1 MTSQKTI
8 SISKLIGG
16 GYNKFWHNK
25 NFYRV
30 VKGSRGSKKSK
41 TTALNIIYRMM
52 KHPWANTLVVRRYSN
67 TLKQSC
73 YTDLKWAI
81 NQLGVKH
88 LWKTNESLPELTYL
102 PTGQKILFRGLDD
115 PLKIT
120 SITVD
125 TGILSWAWFEEAYE
139 LESEDK
145 FRTVVE
151 SIRGSNDSPDFF
163 KQVTVT
169 FNPWSERHWLKRV
182 FFDKKTQ
189 EDDTFA
195 ITTTFRVNEWLD
207 DQDRK
212 RYLGLYRTNPRRA
225 RIVCDGDWGIADG
238 LVFERFKVEEFNK
251 DEVLAR
257 VQKTA
262 FGLDFGYTH
271 DPTAFVAIAVDL
283 ENKKLYV
290 FDELYETG
298 LNNKKIADR
307 LKAKGY
313 QRSSIIADSSEPKS
327 IDELKMFG
335 LERVKGAAKGKD
347 SIMYGIQFIE
357 NFEII
362 IHPSCV
368 HFIEEINNY
377 VYAKDRE
384 GNKLNQPIDEFN
396 HLMDAM
402 RYAMEQYS
410 IKQEYTRVLPP
421 MLGGFG
427 MKGGD

>member
-1 MTSQKTI
+1 MTSQKKI
-8 SISKLIGG
+8 SIKELLGG
-16 GYNKFWHNK
+16 GYNRFWHNK

-41 TTALNIIYRMM
+41 GTALNIIYRMM
-52 KHPWANTLVVRRYSN
+52 KYEWANTLVVRRFSN
-67 TLKQSC
+67 TLQQSC

-81 NQLGVKH
+81 NRLEVSH
-88 LWKTNESLPELTYL
+88 LWKTNESLPELTYI

-125 TGILSWAWFEEAYE
+125 VGILSWAWFEEAYE
-139 LESEDK
+139 IESEEK

-151 SIRGSNDSPDFF
+151 SIRGRYDAPDFF

-182 FFDKKTQ
+182 FFDAETQ

-207 DQDRK
+207 DQDRN
-212 RYLGLYRTNPRRA
+212 RYLSLFKTNPRRA
-225 RIVCDGDWGIADG
+225 KIVCDGDWGVAEG
-238 LVFERFKVEEFNK
+238 LVFEDFRVK
-251 DEVLAR
+251 DFDKDDVIKQTQ
-257 VQKTA
+257 VTS

-271 DPTAFVAIAVDL
+271 DPTAFLAVAVDL
-283 ENKKLYV
+283 ENRKLWV
-290 FDELYETG
+290 FDELYEKG
-298 LNNKKIADR
+298 LSNQNIYER

-313 QRSSIIADSSEPKS
+313 QQSQIIADSAEPKS

-335 LERVKGAAKGKD
+335 LSRVKGAAKGKD
-347 SIMYGIQFIE
+347 SIMFGIQFIE

-362 IHPSCV
+362 IHPGCV
-368 HFIEEINNY
+368 NFIQEINNY

-384 GNKLNQPIDEFN
+384 GNTLNKPIDEFN
-396 HLMDAM
+396 HLMDAL
-402 RYAMEQYS
+402 RYAMEQFS
-410 IKQEYTRVLPP
+410 IEQDYDNMILPTIS
-421 MLGGFG
+421 GWG
-427 MKGGD
+427 